1 MNLNELEIL
10 EEDFDV
16 FVALNDRSKI
26 EFLFDALE
34 QGIESSIIK
43 QVAKL
48 DSMRNEIPLKQKINT
63 EDFIYGKHRLCVTLT
78 NDQVYLNS
86 NSLKAIRQFV
96 NKMINDGLLLWPLK
110 TKKTVFDM
118 YKYFKAY
125 KIIGRLGPISSN

>member
-10 EEDFDV
+10 EDDFDL
-16 FVALNDRSKI
+16 FIALDDSNKI

-34 QGIESSIIK
+34 TGIEASILK

-48 DSMRNEIPLKQKINT
+48 DSMRREMPLKQKIST
-63 EDFIYGKHRLCVTLT
+63 EDFEFGQHRLCVTLT

-110 TKKTVFDM
+110 TKKSVFDM
-118 YKYFKAY
+118 YRYFKSY
-125 KIIGRLGPISSN
+125 KIIARGTPLSSN